1 MSPAQPLEPD
11 VLPLRP
17 TRAAPCAP
25 FVSAPPAPRVAR
37 APAVCGEGQREH
49 WTQDAALALGG
60 EPGSALALV
69 EGPADAGWLASLA
82 SLASVDAVAL
92 EIRSLVPVGGALG
105 SRAPSPSPALSRV
118 ARVASALG
126 ALGAFLG
133 GVAFAGGEGSLPMI
147 GWLPGPVIGAAAGA
161 GVLGLA
167 GVALGA
173 IVALLTRGP
182 ATSSTGALAYVR
194 VRTEDR
200 DALLALV
207 ARGGGR
213 IVACSTGG

>member
-1 MSPAQPLEPD
+1 MSMAQHLEPD

-37 APAVCGEGQREH
+37 APAVCGEGQRERGMLEP
-49 WTQDAALALGG
+49 ALAFGG

-69 EGPADAGWLASLA
+69 EGPADARWLGALASLA
-82 SLASVDAVAL
+82 MVDELDL
-92 EIRSLVPVGGALG
+92 EIRALVPVGGALG
-105 SRAPSPSPALSRV
+105 PPTPSPALSRV

-126 ALGAFLG
+126 ALGAVIG

-147 GWLPGPVIGAAAGA
+147 GWLPGPVIGAATGA

-167 GVALGA
+167 GVVLGA
-173 IVALLTRGP
+173 IASLFARGRTKSP
-182 ATSSTGALAYVR
+182 GSALAYVR

-200 DALLALV
+200 DALLAAV
-207 ARGGGR
+207 VRGGGR
-213 IVACSTGG
+213 IVACSNGA